1 MYFDTHCHLDFPIF
15 DAQLDQW
22 LKKLQMK
29 QVSHICVPSIG
40 PSNWQRVLQLGK
52 LYPDQ
57 VYCALGIHPCFLP
70 AQNDSIERLT
80 NLVQTHRHAIS
91 AIGEIGLDG
100 RYSNDDQQ
108 EHIFGEQLLLAK
120 RVELPVLV
128 HCVKRHHRLLPMLKQ
143 AALNQAGVIHAFTGD
158 YKTASTYI
166 DMGFKLGV
174 GASFMWPSA
183 SPLREALT
191 KLPLQAIVFET
202 DAPDMPLPGH
212 KKGDATP
219 LDVIEVAKHF
229 AALRQE
235 STKTVIDAVYKSSCM
250 VIRRNA

>member
-1 MYFDTHCHLDFPIF
+1 
-15 DAQLDQW
+15 
-22 LKKLQMK
+22 
-29 QVSHICVPSIG
+29 
-40 PSNWQRVLQLGK
+40 
-52 LYPDQ
+52 
-57 VYCALGIHPCFLP
+57 
-70 AQNDSIERLT
+70 
-80 NLVQTHRHAIS
+80 
-91 AIGEIGLDG
+91 
-100 RYSNDDQQ
+100 
-108 EHIFGEQLLLAK
+108 
-120 RVELPVLV
+120 
-128 HCVKRHHRLLPMLKQ
+128 
-143 AALNQAGVIHAFTGD
+143 
-158 YKTASTYI
+158 
-166 DMGFKLGV
+166 MGFKLGV

-235 STKTVIDAVYKSSCM
+235 STKTVIDTVYKSSCM